1 MLVPRDAEAGVPHAE
16 RAEDPLAEKRLERLP
31 GGALDQ
37 HPEDIGA
44 RVVHPA
50 LARLVHQ
57 RERAEAADPL
67 VRRGRGLRARH
78 PLPEFQLGQRV
89 GDRHGSGRGRDN
101 AEAHGE
107 GEQVP
112 DGDRPVRGHR
122 VVELGVRPLQHLPV
136 GQLGQQPVHR
146 LVQPEQ
152 AFLDQD
158 HGRGRGD
165 RLGHRRDAEDRVA
178 AHRLLRVR
186 GHRADRVDVPLAP
199 ARDERHEAG
208 HLAPLDVAGHH
219 VVQTL
224 EPLR

>member
-1 MLVPRDAEAGVPHAE
+1 MSSHGTPKPVSVMPSGPKIRSLRNVSNGCPEARSISTPRTSEPVLYIQRSPGWYISGSVPRRRIHSSGTGGVCGLGIPCPSSSSDSAS
-16 RAEDPLAEKRLERLP
+16 AMGTVP
-31 GGALDQ
+31 GAAATM
-37 HPEDIGA
+37 PRPMVKVSRSRTVIGRYA
-44 RVVHPA
+44 
-50 LARLVHQ
+50 
-57 RERAEAADPL
+57 
-67 VRRGRGLRARH
+67 
-78 PLPEFQLGQRV
+78 
-89 GDRHGSGRGRDN
+89 
-101 AEAHGE
+101 
-107 GEQVP
+107 
-112 DGDRPVRGHR
+112 GHR
-122 VVELGVRPLQHLPV
+122 VVQLGVRPLQHPPV

-158 HGRGRGD
+158 HGRDRGD

-178 AHRLLRVR
+178 PHRLLRVR

-208 HLAPLDVAGHH
+208 HLASLDVAGHH